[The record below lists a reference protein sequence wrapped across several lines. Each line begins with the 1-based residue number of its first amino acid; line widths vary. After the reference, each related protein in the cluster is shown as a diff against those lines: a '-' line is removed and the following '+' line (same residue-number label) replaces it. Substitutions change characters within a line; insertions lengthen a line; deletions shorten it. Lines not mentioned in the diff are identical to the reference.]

1 MEECQTVNTPLLSQD
16 LIISHLATHQTV
28 LLHKHNDIEFFY
40 VLNGHCSHY
49 LNGKETKITA
59 GNAFLLF
66 PDDSHAITS
75 PSDDFIRRYISI
87 DRKFFERVC
96 AHYQENFYDILNMKM
111 VRMLILNNEQ
121 IQQLENLSALLF
133 KKKNEPNNPYINA
146 IATAI
151 LNLFLQAEDNSNDDY
166 IPAWL
171 IKLSRNLSK
180 PTEFHRSIA
189 DITAEYPYSVGYIC
203 RMFKKYFGVSMG
215 DYFNRKKVLYAQTLI
230 QSTDM
235 SIEQICNT
243 IGFNS
248 VSYFYRL
255 YKKYF
260 SITPASPR
268 KFDIKD

>member
-1 MEECQTVNTPLLSQD
+1 MEKECKTVHTPLLSQD
-16 LIISHLATHQTV
+16 LIISHLSNMQTV
-28 LLHKHNDIEFFY
+28 SPHKHEDIEFFY
-40 VLNGHCSHY
+40 VLNGHCRHF

-66 PDDSHAITS
+66 PDDSHALDS

-87 DRKFFERVC
+87 DRKYFESVC
-96 AHYQENFYDILNMKM
+96 ARYQENFYDILNKKT
-111 VRMLILNNEQ
+111 VRMIQLNNEQ
-121 IQQLENLSALLF
+121 IRQLENLSALLF

-146 IATAI
+146 LTTAI
-151 LNLFLQAEDNSNDDY
+151 LNLFLQSEEGDDY
-166 IPAWL
+166 IPPWL

-180 PTEFHRSIA
+180 PTEFNRSIA
-189 DITAEYPYSVGYIC
+189 DITASYPYSVGYIC
-203 RMFKKYFGVSMG
+203 RMFRKYFGVSMG
-215 DYFNRKKVLYAQTLI
+215 DYFNGKKVLYAQMLI

-243 IGFNS
+243 IGFDS

-260 SITPASPR
+260 SDTPASLR
-268 KFDIKD
+268 KFDVKS